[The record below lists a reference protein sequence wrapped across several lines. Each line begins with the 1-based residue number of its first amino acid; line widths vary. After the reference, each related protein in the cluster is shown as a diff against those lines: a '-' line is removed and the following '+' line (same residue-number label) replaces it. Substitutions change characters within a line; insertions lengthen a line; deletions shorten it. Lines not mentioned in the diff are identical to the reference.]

1 MTTTEREFFRTQ
13 RDAGIQWTPWADSA
27 ELQRAAGWFLGVLF
41 VGFTAACVMALFGGL
56 LRWLAGGA

>member
-1 MTTTEREFFRTQ
+1 MSTLEREFFRTQ
-13 RDAGIQWTPWADSA
+13 RDAGIAFTPWADNA

-41 VGFTAACVMALFGGL
+41 VGFTAACVMAFFGGL

>member
-1 MTTTEREFFRTQ
+1 MTTIEQEFFRTQ
-13 RDAGIQWTPWADSA
+13 RDAGIQWTPWADNA

-56 LRWLAGGA
+56 LKLLAGGA